1 MPNQPAIILLAEDSA
16 DDAVLIK
23 RALKEVTRDVKL
35 RHVRDGTE
43 CIRYLAGEDPY
54 DDRETFPFPAFLLL
68 DLKMPGEDGF
78 DVLRWLKQHPEI
90 RLPVIVLTGSIAE
103 RDRTESLNLGAREF
117 HQKPAGYDDTV
128 ALAAAIC
135 QRWFGSG
142 SAAAS

>member
-1 MPNQPAIILLAEDSA
+1 MPNQPAVILLAEDSA

-23 RALKEVTRDVKL
+23 RALKEVTHEVKL

-43 CIRYLAGEDPY
+43 CIHYLAGDEPY
-54 DDRETFPFPAFLLL
+54 GDRQHFPFPAFLLL

-103 RDRTESLNLGAREF
+103 RDRTDSLNLGAREF
-117 HQKPAGYDDTV
+117 HQKPAAYDDTV